1 MNKYLG
7 IIQARLISSR
17 LQYKMML
24 SLHGDPIIK
33 WVVERSKQS
42 KKLSTLIV
50 AIPDSP
56 NDDLLAKYLKKLN
69 VEVFRGAETD
79 VLKRFY
85 ETARKKKAEN
95 VIRICADNPLIAGDE
110 IDNLID
116 FYSKNH
122 CDYAYNHI
130 PDGNKYPD
138 GFGAEIVPF
147 EILEELYKKTYDP
160 RHREHCLLYLKD
172 NRQNYLIK
180 TFDPPNPEIHHP
192 EIRFDVDT
200 FEDYRKLS
208 LYDIN
213 IKSTTSEIVNIFKRC
228 RFEIS

>member
-7 IIQARLISSR
+7 IIQARLLSTR
-17 LQYKMML
+17 LPYKMML

-42 KKLSTLIV
+42 KKLSDLIA

-56 NDDLLAKYLKKLN
+56 NNDLLAKYLKKLDI
-69 VEVFRGAETD
+69 EVFRGSETD

-85 ETARKKKAEN
+85 EAAFEKKAVN
-95 VIRICADNPLIAGDE
+95 IVRICADNPLIAGDE

-130 PDGNKYPD
+130 PEGNKYPD
-138 GFGAEIVPF
+138 GFGAEILPF
-147 EILEELYKKTYDP
+147 EIFEESHKKALSP
-160 RHREHCLLYLKD
+160 RQREHCLLYLKD
-172 NRQNYLIK
+172 NMQNYLIK
-180 TFDPPNPEIHHP
+180 TFDPPNIEIHHP
-192 EIRFDVDT
+192 EMRFDIDT
-200 FEDYRKLS
+200 FEDYQRLS
-208 LYDIN
+208 LCDIN
-213 IKSTTSEIVNIFKRC
+213 IKSTTVEIVNLFKGVS
-228 RFEIS
+228 F